1 MRFNYATVLSSN
13 QTFEFWILLV
23 ACYISCFP
31 SQMSE
36 KEFWTKYSRAE
47 YLHSTKN
54 IVAAAAE
61 AAEDE
66 ELAVFLKQD
75 DMLVSEARRK
85 VFHQIFTFSLFSNKF
100 HPKRTSTEYSGF
112 PLLSL
117 SLSLSV
123 FPWEGMEGEELP
135 EVFTFFVLFRSE
147 EWIQLWTW
155 KQMKVM
161 IICISRYFSEALFCN
176 AI

>member
-1 MRFNYATVLSSN
+1 
-13 QTFEFWILLV
+13 
-23 ACYISCFP
+23 
-31 SQMSE
+31 MSE

-85 VFHQIFTFSLFSNKF
+85 VFHQIFTISLFSNKF
-100 HPKRTSTEYSGF
+100 HPKRTSTEYSCF

-117 SLSLSV
+117 SLCLPLRGVEWRRTSRSLYILYSFQIRRV
-123 FPWEGMEGEELP
+123 DPTLDMEADEGDDYMHLP
-135 EVFTFFVLFRSE
+135 VHQRSFILQCNLIIYFR
-147 EWIQLWTW
+147 
-155 KQMKVM
+155 
-161 IICISRYFSEALFCN
+161 
-176 AI
+176 

>member
-1 MRFNYATVLSSN
+1 
-13 QTFEFWILLV
+13 
-23 ACYISCFP
+23 
-31 SQMSE
+31 MSE

-75 DMLVSEARRK
+75 DMLAFEARKK
-85 VFHQIFTFSLFSNKF
+85 VCVLDDYCFHCFLLTSILKGLPSSVLVSLFPFSLPLIEDGWRSIS
-100 HPKRTSTEYSGF
+100 RSLYSICI
-112 PLLSL
+112 
-117 SLSLSV
+117 
-123 FPWEGMEGEELP
+123 
-135 EVFTFFVLFRSE
+135 LFRSE
-147 EWIQLWTW
+147 GWIQLWTW

-161 IICISRYFSEALFCN
+161 ITCISRYINKTLLFN
-176 AI
+176 QLVR